1 MIISLKSST
10 THSGPRSVVKL
21 TYRSAGSRDSELTN
35 HGYQQ
40 ATRLGQH
47 FRALD
52 VTFTHLFSSHLQRAA
67 KTAGK
72 IREAQTAV
80 ADTDSATDVPD
91 VVQLPVLMEQDFGFF
106 EGKKWHER
114 SAESKMAG
122 KEHNDANGFVDI
134 ESKESMATRVDTFLD
149 DHLLPL
155 IETPTDETK
164 DHVVAIVS
172 HGIIL
177 SQLWKRFLLRLPPK
191 TVSFSPDVLANTRGY
206 SLEHLGGWSN
216 TGYLELHMQKVLA
229 QEATA
234 AEDAPLP
241 TSESAPSE
249 DVVGQAKE
257 EAGIQNNPQ
266 VTSSDAVSGKHVVP
280 APASDH
286 VPQRKLVHGW
296 KTMIETVNGRD
307 HLIGLKRTGGG
318 VGSARHDASQ
328 KNIDNFF
335 KRQKLE

>member
-1 MIISLKSST
+1 
-10 THSGPRSVVKL
+10 V
-21 TYRSAGSRDSELTN
+21 A
-35 HGYQQ
+35 
-40 ATRLGQH
+40 
-47 FRALD
+47 
-52 VTFTHLFSSHLQRAA
+52 FTHLFSSHLQRAA

-72 IREAQTAV
+72 IREAQTAS
-80 ADTDSATDVPD
+80 ADTAVANDVPD
-91 VVQLPVLMEQDFGFF
+91 VVQLPVLMEQDFGFY

-114 SAESKMAG
+114 SAASKWAS
-122 KEHNDANGFVDI
+122 KDPHHQEHKDIDGFADF
-134 ESKESMATRVDTFLD
+134 ESKESMAQRVDTFLD

-155 IETPTDETK
+155 IEAPTDETK

-191 TVSFSPDVLANTRGY
+191 SVSFSPDLLANTRGY
-206 SLEHLGGWSN
+206 SLEHIGGWSN
-216 TGYLELHMQKVLA
+216 TGYLELHMQQVA
-229 QEATA
+229 VQVA
-234 AEDAPLP
+234 APVQDAPPP

-257 EAGIQNNPQ
+257 ETGIQDNPQ
-266 VTSSDAVSGKHVVP
+266 VTASDAVTNEHVVP
-280 APASDH
+280 TPINDL